1 MIRSSLTT
9 LTYGVSAV
17 LLAGALA
24 APAHAETVS
33 AGANSK
39 FTASITQSCTI
50 TGTGIAF
57 GNYAS
62 TGVNATDALDGQT
75 TLNIKCSA
83 GTAAVTATVQA
94 GAGPNATCNS
104 NDNYRAMKIGTST
117 TNLLTYKLY
126 SDSER
131 TKEWGCVESN
141 QQLVGPFVS
150 SNVGIDKV
158 LYGRVAPNQYV
169 QPGAYTDTVEFR
181 VVF

>member
-9 LTYGVSAV
+9 LTYGIAAV
-17 LLAGALA
+17 LFAGALA
-24 APAHAETVS
+24 PSAHAETVS
-33 AGANSK
+33 AGLSAK
-39 FTASITQSCTI
+39 FTATVNQTCTI

-83 GTAAVTATVQA
+83 GTTSVIATVQA
-94 GAGPNATCNS
+94 GGAPNATCNS
-104 NDNYRAMKIGTST
+104 NDNYRAMKIGSST
-117 TNLLTYKLY
+117 TNLLSYKLY

-131 TKEWGCVESN
+131 TQEWGCVESN
-141 QQLVGPFVS
+141 QQTVGPFVA